1 MSKHSSSVGDDSE
14 GSRRDAAT
22 ESLPI
27 RSTDAAADASAHS
40 PVDRSGDTAADAS
53 AGAART
59 AAAGSSTAETKLGGA
74 WVSPDAQN
82 AATVGVVASS
92 SSAAK
97 KARTKV
103 RGPWYRRRIVV
114 GAVGVALL
122 AGSFAAG
129 WGTNELLGNLRHL
142 VGYSQNLLDEEAE
155 G

>member
-1 MSKHSSSVGDDSE
+1 M
-14 GSRRDAAT
+14 
-22 ESLPI
+22 LPLTHPRTPLWI
-27 RSTDAAADASAHS
+27 V
-40 PVDRSGDTAADAS
+40 PVTPAADAS
-53 AGAART
+53 AGAARA

-82 AATVGVVASS
+82 AATIGVVASS

-114 GAVGVALL
+114 GAAGVALL

-129 WGTNELLGNLRHL
+129 WGTK
-142 VGYSQNLLDEEAE
+142 
-155 G
+155 